1 MAALTA
7 TTLTHTAAVAW
18 PATAS
23 LGAAADTTNGD
34 TVPNGGSTIL
44 VMNNTA
50 GASGTCT
57 VRTTATVDGLDVAD
71 RVFTVPA
78 NTIHIVKLGPVSVYG
93 TSPRIDC
100 SATTMRVAAYA
111 L

>member
-7 TTLTHTAAVAW
+7 TTLTHTTPVTW
-18 PATAS
+18 PAIP
-23 LGAAADTTNGD
+23 GEAADTTNGD

-50 GASGTCT
+50 ASSGTVT
-57 VRTTATVDGLDVAD
+57 VVTTSTVDGLPVND

-78 NTIHIVKLGPVSVYG
+78 ETIQLVKLGPVSVYG
-93 TSPRIDC
+93 TTTRVDC
-100 SATTMRVAAYA
+100 SASTLRVAAYA
-111 L
+111 V

>member
-7 TTLTHTAAVAW
+7 TTLTHTTPVTW
-18 PATAS
+18 PANP
-23 LGAAADTTNGD
+23 GVAADTTNGD

-50 GASGTCT
+50 ASSGTVT
-57 VRTTATVDGLDVAD
+57 VVTTSTVDGLPVND

-78 NTIHIVKLGPVSVYG
+78 STIQLVKLGPVSVYG
-93 TSPRIDC
+93 TTTRVDC
-100 SATTMRVAAYA
+100 SASTLRVAAYA
-111 L
+111 V